1 MLSVTQAFDKLLAT
15 VSPLEAVSL
24 PLSDVLGLTLA
35 EDVSAPEDS
44 PPFDKSLMDGFA
56 VRAAD
61 VANGFVSLKVVEVV
75 TAGRV
80 PSKAVGPG
88 EATQIMTGAPIPEG
102 ADLIVKIEET
112 LPDIEH
118 VHVTTKSVTPGTN
131 ILRRGTSVRAGDVV
145 LKAGMKLNGSRIG
158 ALAELG
164 RAEVKVHRRPT
175 VAVLATGDELVPI
188 DETPGPGQI
197 RNSNEAM
204 LIAQIQAAGA
214 IPIPLGVARDNRDI
228 LRSMIQQ
235 GLHCDMLVLTGGVS
249 AGMLDLVPNELN
261 AAGVS
266 EVFHKV
272 ELKPGKPVWF
282 GLQKACSSSPL
293 VVAESDHH
301 GETLTKQ
308 VVSSPR
314 LTLDEFHEE
323 IQAIRR
329 GDTLHR
335 VLRSIPFLGKFV
347 DLANAPDGDNEYQRL
362 DAILNCM
369 SKWEKNHPDKID
381 IYRARRIASDSGTT
395 LDDVD
400 RLLVDFRRT
409 ANNYAYRSVVRRLRD
424 LRASEMVRLESAK
437 GVERADKTTPVED
450 SERATH
456 SNCYVFGLPGNPVSS
471 LVCCELFV
479 RTAIRRLMGE
489 QPPQPRPMPARLEHD
504 YSARTDRPTYH
515 PAKLMWSPEGAVVK
529 LVPWHGSSDL
539 CGTVAANAMAF
550 LSGEAKEYR
559 AGDVLEVIAW

>member
-15 VSPLEAVSL
+15 VSPLEAVPL
-24 PLSDVLGLTLA
+24 PLADVLGLTLA

-61 VANGFVSLKVVEVV
+61 VANGFLSLKVVEVV

-80 PSKAVGPG
+80 PSKPVGPG

-102 ADLIVKIEET
+102 ADLVVKIEET
-112 LPDIEH
+112 FSENDINS
-118 VHVTTKSVTPGTN
+118 VHVTTKSVAPGTN

-164 RAEVKVHRRPT
+164 RAVVKVHRRPT

-204 LIAQIQAAGA
+204 LVAQIHAAGA
-214 IPIPLGVARDNRDI
+214 IPIPLGIARDNRVD
-228 LRSMIQQ
+228 LKAKIQQ
-235 GLHCDMLVLTGGVS
+235 GLQCDMLVLSGGVS
-249 AGMLDLVPNELN
+249 AGTLDLVPSELAN
-261 AAGVS
+261 AGVR

-282 GLQKACSSSPL
+282 G
-293 VVAESDHH
+293 VREFGVAR
-301 GETLTKQ
+301 
-308 VVSSPR
+308 P
-314 LTLDEFHEE
+314 
-323 IQAIRR
+323 
-329 GDTLHR
+329 
-335 VLRSIPFLGKFV
+335 
-347 DLANAPDGDNEYQRL
+347 
-362 DAILNCM
+362 
-369 SKWEKNHPDKID
+369 
-381 IYRARRIASDSGTT
+381 
-395 LDDVD
+395 
-400 RLLVDFRRT
+400 
-409 ANNYAYRSVVRRLRD
+409 
-424 LRASEMVRLESAK
+424 ESAK
-437 GVERADKTTPVED
+437 GVESSRQTTPFAD
-450 SERATH
+450 SRRATH

-489 QPPQPRPMPARLEHD
+489 QPPLPRPLPAKLEHD
-504 YSARTDRPTYH
+504 YSVRADRPTYH